1 MDEENPKINVVVK
14 TSKNKETIQTEST
27 ATILEFK
34 QLVSSKF
41 NAPVPQL
48 CLIFAGR
55 ILKDA
60 ETLESYS
67 IKDGLTVHLVIKS
80 DNRAQQQ
87 AAQHAT
93 HQSTTSSSSTSS
105 TPQPQS
111 NSTPQSSG
119 SGSGSGNLDALG
131 GLGMFG
137 NSGNL
142 QQMSQQLMSNP
153 DVLRQVMDNPMVQ
166 SMMSNPDLI
175 RQMILSNPQMQQ
187 LIERNPEISHI
198 FNNPDLIRQTMEMMR
213 NPSLMQEMMRT
224 HDRAL
229 SNLESLPGGFNAL
242 QRMYTD
248 IQEPMLN
255 ATQEQMRQA
264 QNNPFAA
271 LFGGTGSETSGTN
284 GPDSNPQ
291 QGTENTSPLPN
302 PWSPSTPASS
312 DQPTPRPT
320 PQPPSQT
327 DQQQT
332 SQTGGSTTSS
342 TSSTTTSP
350 STGGTSGN
358 PMSSMFQTPAMQNLM
373 QQMSGNP
380 NMFQN
385 MMHSPY
391 MQDMMQRMVQNPEL
405 MASIIRSNPM
415 FQGNTQL
422 ADQVASRLPEFMS
435 QMQSPEFQQAVSNPR
450 VMQAMMQIQQGM
462 MQLQTEA
469 PGLLP
474 GMSMMGSPPSTTT
487 TESTTS
493 TGNSTTTSTPQ
504 TGTPGGTQSTPQAG
518 TPPSSTPGNPL
529 GSAQGNQ
536 MAQFMTQMMQAM
548 TQTQNPEV
556 TYRTQLEQ
564 LAQMGF
570 VDRGRNIQALVAT
583 GGDLNAAIERLLQ

>member
-1 MDEENPKINVVVK
+1 MAENPKINVVVK
-14 TSKNKETIQTEST
+14 TSKNKETIQTDAS

-34 QLVSSKF
+34 ELVSSKF

-60 ETLESYS
+60 ETLASYS

-93 HQSTTSSSSTSS
+93 QQSTISSTQSLS
-105 TPQPQS
+105 APPQS
-111 NSTPQSSG
+111 QPNPTP
-119 SGSGSGNLDALG
+119 LG
-131 GLGMFG
+131 FGLGDIDSLGMLGG

-142 QQMSQQLMSNP
+142 HQMSQQLMSNP
-153 DVLRQVMDNPMVQ
+153 DMMRQFMDNPMVQ

-175 RQMILSNPQMQQ
+175 RQMIMGNPQMQQ

-198 FNNPDLIRQTMEMMR
+198 LNNPDLMRQTMEMMR

-255 ATQEQMRQA
+255 ATQEQMRRA

-271 LFGGTGSETSGTN
+271 LFGGSTGSETSVTN
-284 GPDSNPQ
+284 SSESNPQ

-302 PWSPSTPASS
+302 PWSSSSPTAPSQPSTRSDSQPSTQPA
-312 DQPTPRPT
+312 
-320 PQPPSQT
+320 
-327 DQQQT
+327 QQQST
-332 SQTGGSTTSS
+332 QSGGSTTSS
-342 TSSTTTSP
+342 TTSTTTTP
-350 STGGTSGN
+350 STGGNSGN
-358 PMSSMFQTPAMQNLM
+358 PMNSMFQTPAMQNLM
-373 QQMSGNP
+373 QQMSSNP
-380 NMFQN
+380 GMFQN
-385 MMHSPY
+385 MMQSPY

-405 MASIIRSNPM
+405 MASIVRSNPM

-422 ADQVASRLPEFMS
+422 ADQ
-435 QMQSPEFQQAVSNPR
+435 MQNPAFQQAISNPR

-462 MQLQTEA
+462 MQLQNEA

-474 GMSMMGSPPSTTT
+474 GMGPMGAVPSTVTT
-487 TESTTS
+487 GSTTS
-493 TGNSTTTSTPQ
+493 TGNTTTTPTPP
-504 TGTPGGTQSTPQAG
+504 TGTPAQT
-518 TPPSSTPGNPL
+518 GNPL
-529 GSAQGNQ
+529 GGSQNDQ
-536 MAQFMTQMMQAM
+536 MTQLMTQMMQAM

-556 TYRTQLEQ
+556 MYRTQLEQ
-564 LAQMGF
+564 LSQMGF
-570 VDRGRNIQALVAT
+570 VDRARNIQALVAT
-583 GGDLNAAIERLLQ
+583 GGDLNAAIERLLQR